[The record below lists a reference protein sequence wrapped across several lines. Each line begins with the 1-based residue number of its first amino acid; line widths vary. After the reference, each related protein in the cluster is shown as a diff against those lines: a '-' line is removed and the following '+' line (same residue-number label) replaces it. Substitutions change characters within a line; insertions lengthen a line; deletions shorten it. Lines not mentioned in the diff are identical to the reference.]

1 MAVLIGAIETAQ
13 HFLTQQSH
21 SCNLLLL
28 PISADIHVNVA
39 RPNLLLKMHNAI
51 IAAPS
56 TPFVC
61 L

>member
-1 MAVLIGAIETAQ
+1 MEAAQ
-13 HFLTQQSH
+13 RFLTQQSH

-39 RPNLLLKMHNAI
+39 RPNLLLKMHIAI